1 MTGQSVK
8 FAIYRKSFYIS
19 NRIESVPKLVDVTTN
34 MALRFLKYLTCFL
47 IAAVMTGCEQLAG
60 PSDPFAGSNGI
71 GNAWAPLF
79 IGTGYKF

>member
-1 MTGQSVK
+1 
-8 FAIYRKSFYIS
+8 
-19 NRIESVPKLVDVTTN
+19 

>member
-1 MTGQSVK
+1 
-8 FAIYRKSFYIS
+8 
-19 NRIESVPKLVDVTTN
+19 
-34 MALRFLKYLTCFL
+34 MAMRFLKYLTCFL

-60 PSDPFAGSNGI
+60 PSDPFAGSYGI